1 MRFERDSYQ
10 NEKSL
15 PKTNLFYKS
24 NEMRKTISDE
34 IIEIAKRHENLNE
47 RIEIY

>member
-10 NEKSL
+10 RISL
-15 PKTNLFYKS
+15 PKTNLFYRS

-34 IIEIAKRHENLNE
+34 IIEIAKKHENLNE